1 MPKFRVLS
9 IILALWGSG
18 LPVNAQA
25 ELRLET
31 WSSYGQLAE
40 QGAICASFSAL
51 MESQSVLN
59 PDLGTL
65 WQERRKFAGAVI
77 RKAVLLELKRDS
89 TEDEINKL
97 IASYRDWVL
106 SSLMIDDGA
115 TNTLLD
121 ESGQEATPEILGR
134 QKIKDLVN
142 SQCKSLFEQGDV
154 MIRQQ
159 NPQLAYLLDDT
170 PASAPAS
177 AKQAETAGP
186 RRVLAAPNAVV
197 TSPEQD
203 ILPETETNTTTDTKT
218 NTKTE
223 VVSAD
228 RPEQNKAAENN
239 TVKLS
244 IGSGNSFTLT
254 LPGQK
259 PAKSQ
264 QTAEPSS
271 KDLPA
276 KSEQK
281 KVEPETKEQPA
292 PVKLANIS
300 GPAPRPV
307 RPQKLQTD
315 RPASDSPPQTE
326 PTNRQ
331 ILPNTD
337 LIPVPPKQTAT
348 ETNTKG
354 TQDQAEQTSA
364 SPVRATISN
373 LLDQQAA
380 ATVNL
385 TTPVETS
392 NSQKSSPSNSVYFAQ
407 LGAFSRLE
415 NATAEKQRLEQK
427 FVTLFSKLPLKITE
441 VNDAGPRFFRIRTA
455 ELNQRQTK
463 AVCDLLWPHRI
474 ACLVKPEKTR

>member
-31 WSSYGQLAE
+31 WSSYGHLAE

-59 PDLGTL
+59 PDLGML

-106 SSLMIDDGA
+106 SSLMIDDGSA
-115 TNTLLD
+115 NTLLD
-121 ESGQEATPEILGR
+121 ESGQESTPETLGR

-170 PASAPAS
+170 PSSAPAS
-177 AKQAETAGP
+177 VKQSETAGP
-186 RRVLAAPNAVV
+186 RRVLAAPNTVF

-203 ILPETETNTTTDTKT
+203 ILPETDKTTDTD
-218 NTKTE
+218 TE
-223 VVSAD
+223 LLSAD
-228 RPEQNKAAENN
+228 RPEQSKAAENN

-271 KDLPA
+271 KDIPA

-326 PTNRQ
+326 PTNRT
-331 ILPNTD
+331 IVANTD

-354 TQDQAEQTSA
+354 TQDQAEQSSA